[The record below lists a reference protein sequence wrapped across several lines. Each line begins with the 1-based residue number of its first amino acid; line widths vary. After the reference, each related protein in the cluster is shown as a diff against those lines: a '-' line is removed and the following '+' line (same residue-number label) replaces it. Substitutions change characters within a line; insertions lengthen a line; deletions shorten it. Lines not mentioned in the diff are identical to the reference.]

1 VSASARRHIASLIVG
16 LAICAV
22 VVVARAG
29 GWLQRFENIAAD
41 TCAGL
46 MRHTVPSDIVI
57 VGLDARSLSE
67 VSSWPWPRS
76 YHARALRTLLLA
88 APREIFIDIDFS
100 SSSDTTDDALLE
112 DSLAGHG
119 SVPVVL
125 PEFFQSRA
133 GDDDQVQVTRP
144 LARLARHATLASVN
158 LQPDAD
164 GLVRRVPLA
173 WRLDGLSQPSVV
185 AALALTRLPHNQDY
199 LTLTDYAIS
208 PESFAFVSYADLL
221 AGLVPARAFTG
232 KTVLVGAT
240 AIELHDLVSVPLY
253 RSLPGVV
260 VQALALQTLRMGGL
274 RAAPQGLY
282 LPALALW
289 TLALV
294 VLFGAQSWRR
304 NLLAFSAAAL
314 LLVTLQLY
322 AYAVY
327 RVVIEVVPPA
337 LALAAAFTVVTLRSL
352 DEQTLRAFAYSLGL
366 LRRDALLRSIVESSS
381 DCILCIDARG
391 RIQTANPAAARLFG
405 VAPEA
410 LRGTNIARHLPA
422 LLTRAVPDTGAVLE
436 SLSGTLCEWE
446 ARTAADRL
454 LPVEI
459 SFARAGI
466 NDERLYTAIIRD
478 ISERKAQQR
487 ELEFRA
493 THDPLT
499 ALPNRAALDACLERS
514 LATASES
521 APVALLMLDLCRFKE
536 VNDTLG
542 HSVGDRVLQE
552 VAGRFVTTVG
562 DRGLVARIG
571 GDEFVVMVYDA
582 ADDCGVVRLAEA
594 LAESL
599 RASIDLGGVSIDVG
613 VNTGIALYPL
623 DAADAQTLLRHAD
636 VAMYLAKR
644 RGTASERY
652 DAAYDGHSVRKLAMV
667 GELRTAIGCGGLQL
681 HYQPQIN
688 LRRGTAEAVEA
699 LVRWE
704 HPTLGRVNPSEFV
717 AIAESTDLIRPLT
730 EFTFGEALAQAA
742 RWRHAGLELRVAV
755 NLSARM
761 LHDPELARRLASLL
775 AASGIDSGSLEV
787 EITESAV
794 MLDPPRAL
802 RIVRE
807 IHDLGVLVSVD
818 DYGTGFS
825 ALGYLRDLPVHGL
838 KLDKSFVA
846 GMRTGKGDRVIVES
860 TVRMAHALEL
870 QVVAEGVESG
880 WDARALADAGCD
892 FAQGFHFSRPLPAD
906 ACAQWITSFNG
917 AGPRASAQRFHPRV
931 VHSGGLALN
940 VHVPEGAP

>member
-1 VSASARRHIASLIVG
+1 MIPSARRHFTSLAVG
-16 LAICAV
+16 LAICALV
-22 VVVARAG
+22 VAARAG
-29 GWLQRFENIAAD
+29 GGLQRLESIAAD
-41 TCAGL
+41 ARAGL
-46 MRHTVPSDIVI
+46 MRHAVPSDIVI
-57 VGLDARSLSE
+57 VGLDPRSLSE
-67 VSSWPWPRS
+67 LSSWPWPRR

-88 APREIFIDIDFS
+88 EPRAIFIDIDFS
-100 SSSDTTDDALLE
+100 SSSNPTDDGLLE
-112 DSLAGHG
+112 EAFAGHG
-119 SVPVVL
+119 SIPAVL
-125 PEFFQSRA
+125 PEFFQPLTGA
-133 GDDDQVQVTRP
+133 DDQVLVTRP
-144 LARLARHATLASVN
+144 LERLARHATLASVN
-158 LQPDAD
+158 LEPDAD

-173 WRLDGLSQPSVV
+173 WRVDGLSQPSVV
-185 AALALTRLPHNQDY
+185 AALALGPLPHDQRY
-199 LTLTDYAIS
+199 LTLTDYGIS
-208 PESFAFVSYADLL
+208 PESFTFVSYADVL
-221 AGLVPARAFTG
+221 AGRVPARTFTG

-240 AIELHDLVSVPLY
+240 AIELHDLVSVPVY
-253 RSLPGVV
+253 RSLPGIV

-274 RAAPQGLY
+274 RAAPNGIC
-282 LPALALW
+282 LPALLLW

-304 NLLAFSAAAL
+304 NLVALAGAAL
-314 LLVTLQLY
+314 LLVALQLW
-322 AYAVY
+322 AYTVY

-337 LALAAAFTVVTLRSL
+337 LALVAAFAVATLRSL
-352 DEQTLRAFAYSLGL
+352 DEQTLRAIAYSLGL
-366 LRRDALLRSIVESSS
+366 HRRDALLRSIVESST

-391 RIQTANPAAARLFG
+391 RIQTANPAAGRLLG

-410 LRGTNIARHLPA
+410 LRGTYIGCHLPA
-422 LLTRAVPDTGAVLE
+422 LVARGAPDPAAVLE

-454 LPVEI
+454 IPVEI
-459 SFARAGI
+459 AFARAGI

-499 ALPNRAALDACLERS
+499 GLPNRAALDARLERLLS
-514 LATASES
+514 TASES
-521 APVALLMLDLCRFKE
+521 APLALLMLDLCRFKE

-552 VAGRFVTTVG
+552 VAQRFVTTVG

-571 GDEFVVMVYDA
+571 GDEFTVVVHDA
-582 ADDCGVVRLAEA
+582 ADPREVERLAEG

-613 VNTGIALYPL
+613 VSTGIAFYPL
-623 DAADAQTLLRHAD
+623 DARDAQTLLRHAD

-644 RGTASERY
+644 RGSASERY
-652 DAAYDGHSVRKLAMV
+652 DASHDGHSVRKLAMV

-688 LRRGTAEAVEA
+688 LHRGTAEVVEA

-704 HPTLGRVNPSEFV
+704 HPTLGTVSPAEFV

-730 EFTFGEALAQAA
+730 EFTLSEALAQTA
-742 RWRHAGLELRVAV
+742 RWRRAGLELRVAV

-761 LHDPELARRLASLL
+761 LHDPELSRRLAILL
-775 AASGIDSGSLEV
+775 AASGVDSASLEL
-787 EITESAV
+787 EITESAF

-807 IHDLGVLVSVD
+807 IHELGVLVSID

-846 GMRTGKGDRVIVES
+846 GMRTHKGDRVIVES

-880 WDARALADAGCD
+880 WDADVVVGAGCD
-892 FAQGFHFSRPLPAD
+892 FAQGFHFSRPLPA
-906 ACAQWITSFNG
+906 ASCAHWISSFNG
-917 AGPRASAQRFHPRV
+917 AGTRASARRPQRV
-931 VHSGGLALN
+931 
-940 VHVPEGAP
+940 APFAQVRN

>member
-1 VSASARRHIASLIVG
+1 MTPSARGHIASLAVG
-16 LAICAV
+16 LAICTL
-22 VVVARAG
+22 VVVARGA
-29 GWLQRFENIAAD
+29 GWLQRLENIAAD
-41 TCAGL
+41 ARSGL
-46 MRHTVPSDIVI
+46 LRHTVSSDIVI
-57 VGLDARSLSE
+57 VGLDPRSLTE
-67 VSSWPWPRS
+67 LSSWPWPRS
-76 YHARALRTLLLA
+76 YHARALHTLLLA
-88 APREIFIDIDFS
+88 EPHEIFIDIDFS
-100 SSSDTTDDALLE
+100 STSDPRDDALLE
-112 DSLAGHG
+112 EALADHG

-125 PEFFQSRA
+125 PEFFQPLTGA
-133 GDDDQVQVTRP
+133 DDQVLVTRP
-144 LARLARHATLASVN
+144 LDRLARHVTLASVN

-173 WRLDGLSQPSVV
+173 WQLNGHSQPSVV
-185 AALALTRLPHNQDY
+185 AALAPTRLPRDQEY

-208 PESFAFVSYADLL
+208 PESFAFVSYADVL
-221 AGLVPARAFTG
+221 AGRVSGRAFTG

-274 RAAPQGLY
+274 HAAPQGLY
-282 LPALALW
+282 LPALVLW
-289 TLALV
+289 TLTLV
-294 VLFGAQSWRR
+294 VLFGVQSWRR
-304 NLLAFSAAAL
+304 NLVALAAAAL
-314 LLVTLQLY
+314 LLVALQLC
-322 AYAVY
+322 AYAAY

-337 LALAAAFTVVTLRSL
+337 LALVAAFMVVTLRSL
-352 DEQTLRAFAYSLGL
+352 DEQTLRALAYSLGL
-366 LRRDALLRSIVESSS
+366 RRRDALLRSIVESST
-381 DCILCIDARG
+381 DCILCIDAHG

-405 VAPEA
+405 VAPEV
-410 LRGTNIARHLPA
+410 LRGTIIDRHLPA
-422 LLTRAVPDTGAVLE
+422 LVSKDATDAAAVLE
-436 SLSGTLCEWE
+436 SLSGKLCEWE
-446 ARTAADRL
+446 ARTAANRL

-466 NDERLYTAIIRD
+466 NNEPLYTAIIRD

-521 APVALLMLDLCRFKE
+521 APLALLMLDLCRFKE

-542 HSVGDRVLQE
+542 HSVGDRVLKE
-552 VAGRFVTTVG
+552 VAQRFVTTVG
-562 DRGLVARIG
+562 DRGLVARVG
-571 GDEFVVMVYDA
+571 GDEFTVVVHDA
-582 ADDCGVVRLAEA
+582 ADACAVVRLAET

-613 VNTGIALYPL
+613 VNAGIAFYPL
-623 DAADAQTLLRHAD
+623 DARDAQTLVRHAD

-644 RGTASERY
+644 RGSASERY
-652 DAAYDGHSVRKLAMV
+652 DAAHDGHSVRKLAMV

-688 LRRGTAEAVEA
+688 LRRGTAESVEA

-704 HPTLGRVNPSEFV
+704 HPTLGTVNPSEFI

-730 EFTFGEALAQAA
+730 EFTLSEALAQAA

-775 AASGIDSGSLEV
+775 AASGVDPASLEV

-818 DYGTGFS
+818 DYGTGFRHW
-825 ALGYLRDLPVHGL
+825 AICAICR
-838 KLDKSFVA
+838 F
-846 GMRTGKGDRVIVES
+846 TG
-860 TVRMAHALEL
+860 
-870 QVVAEGVESG
+870 
-880 WDARALADAGCD
+880 
-892 FAQGFHFSRPLPAD
+892 
-906 ACAQWITSFNG
+906 
-917 AGPRASAQRFHPRV
+917 
-931 VHSGGLALN
+931 
-940 VHVPEGAP
+940 

>member
-1 VSASARRHIASLIVG
+1 
-16 LAICAV
+16 
-22 VVVARAG
+22 
-29 GWLQRFENIAAD
+29 
-41 TCAGL
+41 
-46 MRHTVPSDIVI
+46 
-57 VGLDARSLSE
+57 
-67 VSSWPWPRS
+67 
-76 YHARALRTLLLA
+76 
-88 APREIFIDIDFS
+88 
-100 SSSDTTDDALLE
+100 
-112 DSLAGHG
+112 
-119 SVPVVL
+119 
-125 PEFFQSRA
+125 
-133 GDDDQVQVTRP
+133 
-144 LARLARHATLASVN
+144 
-158 LQPDAD
+158 
-164 GLVRRVPLA
+164 
-173 WRLDGLSQPSVV
+173 
-185 AALALTRLPHNQDY
+185 
-199 LTLTDYAIS
+199 
-208 PESFAFVSYADLL
+208 
-221 AGLVPARAFTG
+221 
-232 KTVLVGAT
+232 
-240 AIELHDLVSVPLY
+240 
-253 RSLPGVV
+253 
-260 VQALALQTLRMGGL
+260 
-274 RAAPQGLY
+274 
-282 LPALALW
+282 
-289 TLALV
+289 

-304 NLLAFSAAAL
+304 NLVVLAAAAL
-314 LLVTLQLY
+314 LLVALQLG
-322 AYAVY
+322 AYAVF
-327 RVVIEVVPPA
+327 RVVIEVVPAA
-337 LALAAAFTVVTLRSL
+337 LALAAAFTVTTLRSL

-366 LRRDALLRSIVESSS
+366 RRRDALLKSIVESST

-410 LRGTNIARHLPA
+410 LRGSDIGLHLPELVTA
-422 LLTRAVPDTGAVLE
+422 AAPDAAEVLE

-521 APVALLMLDLCRFKE
+521 APLALLMLDLSRFKE

-552 VAGRFVTTVG
+552 VAQRFVTTVG

-571 GDEFVVMVYDA
+571 GDEFTVVVYDA
-582 ADDCGVVRLAEA
+582 GDAGGVVRLADE
-594 LAESL
+594 LAGSL

-613 VNTGIALYPL
+613 VNTGIAFYPL
-623 DAADAQTLLRHAD
+623 DAPDAQTLLRHAD

-644 RGTASERY
+644 RGSASERY
-652 DAAYDGHSVRKLAMV
+652 DAAHDGHSVRKLAMV
-667 GELRTAIGCGGLQL
+667 HELRTAIGCGGLQL
-681 HYQPQIN
+681 HYQPQIS

-704 HPTLGRVNPSEFV
+704 HPTLGKVNPSEFV
-717 AIAESTDLIRPLT
+717 AIAEATDLIRPLP
-730 EFTFGEALAQAA
+730 EFTFSEALAQAA
-742 RWRHAGLELRVAV
+742 RWRRTGLELRVAV

-775 AASGIDSGSLEV
+775 AASGVEPSSLEV

-838 KLDKSFVA
+838 KLDRSFVG
-846 GMRTGKGDRVIVES
+846 GMHTRKGDRVIVES

-870 QVVAEGVESG
+870 QVVAEGVESD
-880 WDARALADAGCD
+880 WDVHVVAGAGCD
-892 FAQGFHFSRPLPAD
+892 FAQGFHFSRPLPAA
-906 ACAQWITSFNG
+906 ACAQWISSFNG
-917 AGPRASAQRFHPRV
+917 AGAGVQYSNTGKSRSRTGNRTVQ
-931 VHSGGLALN
+931 
-940 VHVPEGAP
+940 

>member
-1 VSASARRHIASLIVG
+1 VRRHIASLAVA
-16 LAICAV
+16 LAICAL
-22 VVVARAG
+22 VVAARAA
-29 GWLQRFENIAAD
+29 GWLQRVENIGAD
-41 TCAGL
+41 VRAGL
-46 MRHTVPSDIVI
+46 LRHTVPSDIVI
-57 VGLDARSLSE
+57 VGLDARSLTE
-67 VSSWPWPRS
+67 LSSWPWPRS

-88 APREIFIDIDFS
+88 APREVFIDIDFS
-100 SSSDTTDDALLE
+100 SSSDPTDDALLE
-112 DSLAGHG
+112 EALAGHG

-125 PEFFQSRA
+125 PEFFQPLSGA
-133 GDDDQVQVTRP
+133 DDQVLVTRP
-144 LARLARHATLASVN
+144 LERLARHATLASVN

-164 GLVRRVPLA
+164 GLVRSVPLA
-173 WRLDGLSQPSVV
+173 WRRDGFSQPSVA
-185 AALALTRLPHNQDY
+185 AALALTPLPRDQEY
-199 LTLTDYAIS
+199 LALTDYAIS
-208 PESFAFVSYADLL
+208 PESFAFVSYADVL
-221 AGLVPARAFTG
+221 AGRVPARAFTG

-240 AIELHDLVSVPLY
+240 AIELHDLVAVPLY
-253 RSLPGVV
+253 RSLSGVV

-274 RAAPQGLY
+274 RATPQGLY
-282 LPALALW
+282 FPALVLW
-289 TLALV
+289 TFGLV

-304 NLLAFSAAAL
+304 NLVALAAAAL
-314 LLVTLQLY
+314 LLVALQLG
-322 AYAVY
+322 AYAFF
-327 RVVIEVVPPA
+327 RLVIEVVPAA
-337 LALAAAFTVVTLRSL
+337 LALAAAFTVTTLRSL

-366 LRRDALLRSIVESSS
+366 RRRDALLKSIVESST

-410 LRGTNIARHLPA
+410 LPGTNIGRHLPELVTA
-422 LLTRAVPDTGAVLE
+422 AAPDAAEVLE
-436 SLSGTLCEWE
+436 SLSGTLCECE

-499 ALPNRAALDACLERS
+499 ALPNRAALDTCLERS
-514 LATASES
+514 LATASDA
-521 APVALLMLDLCRFKE
+521 APLALLMLDLSRFKE

-552 VAGRFVTTVG
+552 VAQRFVTTVG

-571 GDEFVVMVYDA
+571 GDEFTVVVYDA
-582 ADDCGVVRLAEA
+582 RDAGGVVRLAEE
-594 LAESL
+594 LAGSL

-613 VNTGIALYPL
+613 VNTGIAFYPL
-623 DAADAQTLLRHAD
+623 DAPDAQTLLRHAD

-644 RGTASERY
+644 RGSASERY
-652 DAAYDGHSVRKLAMV
+652 DAAHDGHSVRKLAMV
-667 GELRTAIGCGGLQL
+667 HELRTAIGCGGLQL
-681 HYQPQIN
+681 HYQPQIS

-704 HPTLGRVNPSEFV
+704 HPTLGKVNPSEFV
-717 AIAESTDLIRPLT
+717 AIAEATDLIRPLT
-730 EFTFGEALAQAA
+730 EFTFSEALAQAA
-742 RWRHAGLELRVAV
+742 RWRRTGLELRVAV

-775 AASGIDSGSLEV
+775 AASGVEPSSLEV

-838 KLDKSFVA
+838 KLDRSFVG
-846 GMRTGKGDRVIVES
+846 GMHTRKGDRVIVES

-870 QVVAEGVESG
+870 QVVAEGVESD
-880 WDARALADAGCD
+880 WDVHVVAGAGCD
-892 FAQGFHFSRPLPAD
+892 FAQGFHFSRPLPAA
-906 ACAQWITSFNG
+906 ACAQWISSFNG
-917 AGPRASAQRFHPRV
+917 AGAGVQYSNTGKSRSRTGNRTVQ
-931 VHSGGLALN
+931 
-940 VHVPEGAP
+940 